1 MNRKM
6 IWNDG
11 LDSWTE
17 EELLCMKYLNVCY
30 GKGGGSA
37 PPPQPSSVSQTT
49 TSEFPTE
56 LRPFISDIFEKS
68 QAIQEQRQEEG
79 FQPELTQQL
88 ASFTPEQEASFQGI
102 QNVVGQSQPLFN
114 EATTLARQSGRAA
127 TDPAEIAALMNP
139 FLRNVTDIQKRE
151 AQRVGDVQE
160 QQLAAQASQAG
171 AFGGSRAAILEAERQ
186 RNLNQQLGD
195 IEAQGLAAS
204 FQNAQNQLQNQFG
217 RESASAAQLGSLGA
231 AIPAQQSECF

>member
-37 PPPQPSSVSQTT
+37 PPPPPSSVQQTT

-79 FQPELTQQL
+79 FNQSLHNSWPRLL
-88 ASFTPEQEASFQGI
+88 PEQLASFQGI
-102 QNVVGQSQPLFN
+102 QNVVGQTQPLFD

-127 TDPAEIAALMNP
+127 TDPAEVAALMNP

-171 AFGGSRAAILEAERQ
+171 AFGGSRAAILEAETEK
-186 RNLNQQLGD
+186 LEPTTG
-195 IEAQGLAAS
+195 
-204 FQNAQNQLQNQFG
+204 
-217 RESASAAQLGSLGA
+217 
-231 AIPAQQSECF
+231 